1 MNIYNITSELN
12 YLSELGVTINVEE
25 RLKLESILFKLPE
38 TNNFD

>member
-38 TNNFD
+38 INNFD